1 MEEMDVNETWDGFAQ
16 RMQRLNPLFE
26 LGRGMEVG
34 ELKPHIQTILMHVL
48 LTIFYREL
56 NDDENR
62 RKSDIKYMVEDS
74 IKQMK
79 LLADEKQIERIT
91 SGLLYQGKEEYSK
104 PFEAFYYDEIRQ
116 SWETQVFRYVTMDE
130 LYTNLEMGGSIVYK
144 LTDIAQEMIF
154 MSREMAEELSITIE
168 QLYSMQ
174 LIKNGNFQKA
184 IRNLDH
190 LISRVNRLMAKEYT
204 FQKEMINNPKILLIE
219 EEWQRADNRVEIE
232 KQFEEEK
239 NHFRTITSMIE
250 KSKQRNEEDDFIQK
264 ELMLLQEKIGHTR
277 QLHDRFAKLVIQNIS
292 YEMKLKVENPSLF
305 WENSLVSFRE
315 HYYENWF
322 MKGDFSTFE
331 GVESI
336 LSPLF
341 SPKNEFIL
349 PLDWIWGEQELS
361 ENEET
366 DVIVDEEVQESIT
379 TQRVTNWDSVVKS
392 WSYVFQYIQT
402 YGEFSLAHLAELPS
416 AVQDLWVEESE
427 TIDLWMMFDK
437 KPLKIQV
444 LHRKEETL
452 SDEREVLL
460 YKLMKEYPQF
470 EMFEGMKIFTEFDHR
485 AEPLIWQRMK
495 MTPFK
500 ICVQEENR

>member
-1 MEEMDVNETWDGFAQ
+1 MEEMAVNESWEGFAQ

-34 ELKPHIQTILMHVL
+34 ELKPHIQTILMQVL

-56 NDDENR
+56 NDDDHR
-62 RKSDIKYMVEDS
+62 RKSDIKYMVEDT

-91 SGLLYQGKEEYSK
+91 SGLLYQGKEEFSK
-104 PFEAFYYDEIRQ
+104 PFEALYYDEIRQ
-116 SWETQVFRYVTMDE
+116 SWETQTFRYVTMDE
-130 LYTNLEMGGSIVYK
+130 LYTNLEIGGSIIYK

-154 MSREMAEELSITIE
+154 MSREMAEEFSITIE

-174 LIKNGNFQKA
+174 LIKNGNFRKA
-184 IRNLDH
+184 TRNLDH
-190 LISRVNRLMAKEYT
+190 LISRVNRLMANEFS

-239 NHFRTITSMIE
+239 NHFRTITSMID
-250 KSKQRNEEDDFIQK
+250 KTKRRNEEDDPIQK
-264 ELMLLQEKIGHTR
+264 ELILLQEKIGHTR

-292 YEMKLKVENPSLF
+292 YEMKLKAENPSLF

-315 HYYENWF
+315 HYYENGF
-322 MKGDFSTFE
+322 MKE
-331 GVESI
+331 GVQSFTVLEKV

-349 PLDWIWGEQELS
+349 PLDWIWGEQEFDEKQIS
-361 ENEET
+361 ETLVE
-366 DVIVDEEVQESIT
+366 DEGEESIT
-379 TQRVTNWDSVVKS
+379 TLRVTNWDSVIKA
-392 WSYVFQYIQT
+392 WSYVFQFLQT
-402 YGEFSLAHLAELPS
+402 NGEFSLTDIKSFPLE
-416 AVQDLWVEESE
+416 VQDLWFEESE

-437 KPLKIQV
+437 KPLKVQV

-452 SDEREVLL
+452 SDEREILL
-460 YKLMKEYPQF
+460 SKLMKEYPQF
-470 EMFEGMKIFTEFDHR
+470 EMFEGLKIYTMFDHR
-485 AEPLIWQRMK
+485 AEPFLWYRMK
-495 MTPFK
+495 ITSFK
-500 ICVQEENR
+500 ICIEEKY

>member
-1 MEEMDVNETWDGFAQ
+1 MEEMDVNESWEGFAQ

-34 ELKPHIQTILMHVL
+34 ELKPHIQTILMQVL

-56 NDDENR
+56 NDDDHR

-104 PFEAFYYDEIRQ
+104 PFEALYYDEIRQ
-116 SWETQVFRYVTMDE
+116 SWETQTFRYVTMDE

-144 LTDIAQEMIF
+144 LTDVAQEMIF
-154 MSREMAEELSITIE
+154 MSREMAEEFSITIE

-174 LIKNGNFQKA
+174 LIKNGNFRKA
-184 IRNLDH
+184 TRNLDH
-190 LISRVNRLMAKEYT
+190 LISRVNRLMAKEFT
-204 FQKEMINNPKILLIE
+204 FQKEMINNPKILLME
-219 EEWQRADNRVEIE
+219 EEWQRADNRLEIE

-239 NHFRTITSMIE
+239 NHFRTISSMIE
-250 KSKQRNEEDDFIQK
+250 KTKRRNEEVDSIQK
-264 ELMLLQEKIGHTR
+264 ELILLQEKIGHTR

-292 YEMKLKVENPSLF
+292 YEMKLKAENPSLF
-305 WENSLVSFRE
+305 WETSLVSFRE
-315 HYYENWF
+315 HFYENWF
-322 MKGDFSTFE
+322 MKE
-331 GVESI
+331 GVQSFAAIERV

-349 PLDWIWGEQELS
+349 PLDWIWGEQEFD
-361 ENEET
+361 EKQIT
-366 DVIVDEEVQESIT
+366 DTVIEDEGEESIT
-379 TQRVTNWDSVVKS
+379 HLRVTNWESIIKA
-392 WSYVFQYIQT
+392 WSYVFQFLQT
-402 YGEFSLAHLAELPS
+402 YGEFSLADLAELPLE
-416 AVQDLWVEESE
+416 VQDLWFEESE

-452 SDEREVLL
+452 SDEREILL
-460 YKLMKEYPQF
+460 HKLMKEYPQF
-470 EMFEGMKIFTEFDHR
+470 QTFEGLKIYTEFDHR
-485 AEPLIWQRMK
+485 AEPFLWYQMK
-495 MTPFK
+495 ITPFK
-500 ICVQEENR
+500 ICVQEEK

>member
-1 MEEMDVNETWDGFAQ
+1 MGRIRQ

-34 ELKPHIQTILMHVL
+34 ELKPHIQTILMQVL

-56 NDDENR
+56 NDDDSR

-104 PFEAFYYDEIRQ
+104 PFEALYYDEIRQ

-144 LTDIAQEMIF
+144 LTDVSQEMIF
-154 MSREMAEELSITIE
+154 MSREMAEEFSITIE

-174 LIKNGNFQKA
+174 LIKNGNFRKA
-184 IRNLDH
+184 TRNLDH
-190 LISRVNRLMAKEYT
+190 LISRVNRLMSKEFT

-250 KSKQRNEEDDFIQK
+250 KTKRRNEEDDFIQK
-264 ELMLLQEKIGHTR
+264 ELILLQEKIGHTR

-292 YEMKLKVENPSLF
+292 YEMKLKAENPSLF
-305 WENSLVSFRE
+305 WETSLVSFRE
-315 HYYENWF
+315 HIYENWF
-322 MKGDFSTFE
+322 MKE
-331 GVESI
+331 GVQSFEAI
-336 LSPLF
+336 EKVLSPLF

-349 PLDWIWGEQELS
+349 PLDWIWGEQEFD
-361 ENEET
+361 EKQVTDAVIEEEA
-366 DVIVDEEVQESIT
+366 EEGIT
-379 TQRVTNWDSVVKS
+379 RQRVTNWDSVIKA
-392 WSYVFQYIQT
+392 WSYVFQYLQT
-402 YGEFSLAHLAELPS
+402 YREFSLTDLATLPLE
-416 AVQDLWVEESE
+416 VQDLWFEESE

-437 KPLKIQV
+437 KPLKVQV

-452 SDEREVLL
+452 SDEREILL

-470 EMFEGMKIFTEFDHR
+470 QTFEGLKIYTVFDHR
-485 AEPLIWQRMK
+485 AEPFHMVSNEND
-495 MTPFK
+495 PF
-500 ICVQEENR
+500 

>member
-1 MEEMDVNETWDGFAQ
+1 MEEMDVNESWEGFGK
-16 RMQRLNPLFE
+16 RLQRLNPLFE

-34 ELKPHIQTILMHVL
+34 ELKPHIQTILMQVL

-56 NDDENR
+56 NDDDHR

-79 LLADEKQIERIT
+79 LLADDKQIERIT

-104 PFEAFYYDEIRQ
+104 PFEALYYDEIRQ

-144 LTDIAQEMIF
+144 LTDVAQEMIF
-154 MSREMAEELSITIE
+154 MSREMAEEFSITIE

-174 LIKNGNFQKA
+174 LIKNGNFRKA
-184 IRNLDH
+184 TRNLDH
-190 LISRVNRLMAKEYT
+190 LISRVNRLMANEFS

-250 KSKQRNEEDDFIQK
+250 KTKRRNEEDDYIQK
-264 ELMLLQEKIGHTR
+264 ELILLQEKIGHTR

-292 YEMKLKVENPSLF
+292 YEMKLKAENPSLF

-315 HYYENWF
+315 HFYENWV
-322 MKGDFSTFE
+322 MKE
-331 GVESI
+331 GVQGFTVIEKV

-349 PLDWIWGEQELS
+349 PLDWIWGEQELNEKQVTDAIIEEES
-361 ENEET
+361 EEG
-366 DVIVDEEVQESIT
+366 IT
-379 TQRVTNWDSVVKS
+379 SLRVTNWDSVIKA
-392 WSYVFQYIQT
+392 WSYVFQFLQT
-402 YGEFSLAHLAELPS
+402 NGEFSLTDLKELPLE
-416 AVQDLWVEESE
+416 VQDLWFEESE

-437 KPLKIQV
+437 RPLKVQV

-452 SDEREVLL
+452 TDEREILL

-470 EMFEGMKIFTEFDHR
+470 EMFEGLKIYTMFDHR
-485 AEPLIWQRMK
+485 AKPFLWYQMK
-495 MTPFK
+495 ITPFK
-500 ICVQEENR
+500 ICVEENK

>member
-1 MEEMDVNETWDGFAQ
+1 MNESWDGFAQ

-34 ELKPHIQTILMHVL
+34 ELKPYIQTILMQVL

-56 NDDENR
+56 NDDEQR
-62 RKSDIKYMVEDS
+62 RKVDIKYMVEDS

-79 LLADEKQIERIT
+79 LLADDKQIERIT

-104 PFEAFYYDEIRQ
+104 PFEALYYDEIRQ
-116 SWETQVFRYVTMDE
+116 TWETQVFRYVTMDE

-184 IRNLDH
+184 LRNLDH
-190 LISRVNRLMAKEYT
+190 LISRVNRLMAKEFT

-219 EEWQRADNRVEIE
+219 EEWQRADNRGEIE

-239 NHFRTITSMIE
+239 NHFRTITSMVE
-250 KSKQRNEEDDFIQK
+250 KSKRSEEDDFIQK
-264 ELMLLQEKIGHTR
+264 ELILLQEKINHTR
-277 QLHDRFAKLVIQNIS
+277 QLHDRFAKLVIQNVS
-292 YEMKLKVENPSLF
+292 YEMKLKVENPSIF

-322 MKGDFSTFE
+322 MKEGIHDFE
-331 GVESI
+331 DVERV

-349 PLDWIWGEQELS
+349 PLDWIWGEQEFD
-361 ENEET
+361 ETRDVEVVVEEET
-366 DVIVDEEVQESIT
+366 QESIT
-379 TQRVTNWDSVVKS
+379 TQRVTNWDSVIKA

-402 YGEFSLAHLAELPS
+402 YGEFSLAHLAELPKEI
-416 AVQDLWVEESE
+416 QDLWVEESE

-444 LHRKEETL
+444 LYRKEETL
-452 SDEREVLL
+452 SDEREILL
-460 YKLMKEYPQF
+460 YKLMMEYPQF
-470 EMFEGMKIFTEFDHR
+470 QTFEGMKIFTEYDHR
-485 AEPLIWQRMK
+485 AQPFFWQRIK

-500 ICVQEENR
+500 IRVQEEIK

>member
-1 MEEMDVNETWDGFAQ
+1 MDVNESWEGFAQ

-26 LGRGMEVG
+26 LGRGMDVG

-56 NDDENR
+56 NDDDQR

-91 SGLLYQGKEEYSK
+91 SGLLYQGKEEFSQ
-104 PFEAFYYDEIRQ
+104 PFEALYYDEMKQ

-130 LYTNLEMGGSIVYK
+130 LYTNLEMGGQVVYK
-144 LTDIAQEMIF
+144 LTDVAQEMIF
-154 MSREMAEELSITIE
+154 MSREMAEDFSITIE

-174 LIKNGNFQKA
+174 LIKNGNFRKA
-184 IRNLDH
+184 TRNLDH
-190 LISRVNRLMAKEYT
+190 LISRVNRLMANEFS

-232 KQFEEEK
+232 QQFEEEK

-250 KSKQRNEEDDFIQK
+250 KSKRTNDEDDFIQK
-264 ELMLLQEKIGHTR
+264 ELILLQEKIGHTR

-315 HYYENWF
+315 HFYEDWI
-322 MKGDFSTFE
+322 MKE
-331 GVESI
+331 GVTSFTTVEQI

-349 PLDWIWGEQELS
+349 PLDWIWGEQEFDGLES
-361 ENEET
+361 SD
-366 DVIVDEEVQESIT
+366 DVIEDEEEENVT
-379 TQRVTNWDSVVKS
+379 PKRVTDWDSVIS
-392 WSYVFQYIQT
+392 AWSYVFQYLQT
-402 YGEFSLAHLAELPS
+402 YGEFSLTDLKDLPLEI
-416 AVQDLWVEESE
+416 QDLWFEESE

-437 KPLKIQV
+437 KPLRVQV
-444 LHRKEETL
+444 LYRKEETL
-452 SDEREVLL
+452 SDEREILL
-460 YKLMKEYPQF
+460 YKLMQEYPQF
-470 EMFEGMKIFTEFDHR
+470 QVFEGLKIYTKFDHR
-485 AEPLIWQRMK
+485 AEPLQWYRMK
-495 MTPFK
+495 ITPFK
-500 ICVQEENR
+500 ICVEEGK